1 MFRKILDFDG
11 FSYKRDIFFF
21 FFFLHLRYEFETL
34 SDARSVNDLLD
45 LINMFL
51 SFSGVNFS
59 LTRKG
64 SLNEVK
70 TAICWIKCIDMT
82 KEAVN
87 ILGIFIHLIKKLN
100 LRKFL
105 LKKSL
110 TWHWVLL
117 NPPTTDLILQR
128 NYDKDFKITSI
139 QYW

>member
-11 FSYKRDIFFF
+11 FSYKRDIFF

-70 TAICWIKCIDMT
+70 TAIC
-82 KEAVN
+82 
-87 ILGIFIHLIKKLN
+87 
-100 LRKFL
+100 
-105 LKKSL
+105 
-110 TWHWVLL
+110 
-117 NPPTTDLILQR
+117 
-128 NYDKDFKITSI
+128 
-139 QYW
+139 